1 MKKVQCNL
9 DLVTQN
15 LVTNRD
21 LFSDYFAEDNFLVHK
36 NITGC
41 FLPVQF
47 SDTKLGIF

>member
-21 LFSDYFAEDNFLVHK
+21 LFSDYFAEDNFLVH
-36 NITGC
+36 IRDAAR
-41 FLPVQF
+41 F
-47 SDTKLGIF
+47 SNPGGQAVMRWA